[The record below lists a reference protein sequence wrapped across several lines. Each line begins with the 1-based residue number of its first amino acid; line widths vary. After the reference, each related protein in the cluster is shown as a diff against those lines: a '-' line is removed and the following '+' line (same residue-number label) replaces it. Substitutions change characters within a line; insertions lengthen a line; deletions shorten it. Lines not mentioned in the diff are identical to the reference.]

1 MADKPNPT
9 FKSRL
14 RSPADETWR
23 ECVLDTEPLIALD
36 PAWPK
41 MTLPEVEAALTG
53 PGGRF
58 EMETVTINGVP
69 TRTWKN
75 APPSLAWLAQA
86 SRAHGERVFTIYEDE
101 RVTYDANFRA
111 VATLAN
117 KLQEMGIGKGDR
129 VGLAMRNLPEW
140 PVIFFA
146 VVSIGAIVVP
156 LNAWWTAGELE
167 YGIDDSGARLLF
179 VDDERY
185 QRLKAH
191 AAPLP
196 AMERMIV
203 SRASAALDD
212 SALRLEELIGTPHD
226 YATLPE
232 VGFPA
237 VEIAPDDEATIFYT
251 SGTTG
256 NPKGALGTHRNM
268 TTNIMSGGYNG
279 ARSLLRRGEE
289 IPAPTPRVTL
299 TVIPLFHVTACSA
312 GMMGSI
318 AAGSSL
324 IFMRK
329 WDTVRAMEIIE
340 REKVNITGGV
350 PTVAWQILEHPDR
363 PKYDLSSLEAIAYG
377 GAPSAPE
384 LVKRIHTEFGALP
397 GNGWGMTETMATVT
411 GHSSEDYLNRPTSA
425 GPPVPVA
432 DLKIMDEEGVNELPI
447 GEVGELWARGPM
459 IVKGYW
465 NKPEATAATFID
477 GWVRTGDLARVDEE
491 GFVYIVDRAKDMI
504 IRGGENIYS
513 SEVENVLYAH
523 PAVTDCALIGI
534 PHRTLGE
541 EPAAVVHLAPGMEAT
556 EAELQAWVR
565 ERLAIF
571 KTPVAIRFV
580 HETLPRNANGKILKK
595 DLKVLFED
603 RVGQAA

>member
-9 FKSRL
+9 FKSVRL
-14 RSPADETWR
+14 SLADKVMER
-23 ECVLDTEPLIALD
+23 CVLDTEPLVALD

-41 MTLPEVEAALTG
+41 MTLPEVEAVLTA
-53 PGGRF
+53 PGERF
-58 EMETVTINGVP
+58 EMETVTVNGIP
-69 TRTWKN
+69 TRVWKN
-75 APPSLAWLAQA
+75 APPSLGWLIQA
-86 SRAHGERVFTIYEDE
+86 SRLHGPRLFTIYEDE

-111 VATLAN
+111 VATLAG
-117 KLQEMGIGKGDR
+117 KLREMGIAKGDR

-146 VVSIGAIVVP
+146 AASIGAIVVP

-185 QRLKAH
+185 QRLRAH
-191 AAPLP
+191 DAPLP
-196 AMERMIV
+196 ALERMIV
-203 SRASAALDD
+203 SRASSALDARA
-212 SALRLEELIGTPHD
+212 SRLEDLIGTPND
-226 YATLPE
+226 YATLPDTAL
-232 VGFPA
+232 PA
-237 VEIAPDDEATIFYT
+237 AEIAPDDDATIFYT

-268 TTNIMSGGYNG
+268 MSNIMSGGYNG
-279 ARSLLRRGEE
+279 ARSLLRRGEP
-289 IPAPTPRVTL
+289 IPVPIPRVTL

-350 PTVAWQILEHPDR
+350 PTIAWQLLEHPDR
-363 PKYDLSSLEAIAYG
+363 ARYDLSSLEAIAYG

-384 LVKRIHTEFGALP
+384 LVRRIHTEFGALP

-432 DLKIMDEEGVNELPI
+432 DLKIMDEEGATELPV

-477 GWVRTGDLARVDEE
+477 GWVRTGDLARLDEE

-541 EPAAVVHLAPGMEAT
+541 EPAAVVHLAPGMEAS

-580 HETLPRNANGKILKK
+580 KETLPRNANGKILKK

-603 RVGQAA
+603 RIGQAA

>member
-1 MADKPNPT
+1 
-9 FKSRL
+9 
-14 RSPADETWR
+14 
-23 ECVLDTEPLIALD
+23 
-36 PAWPK
+36 
-41 MTLPEVEAALTG
+41 MTLAEVEAALTA
-53 PGGRF
+53 PGARF
-58 EMETVTINGVP
+58 EMETIAINGVP
-69 TRTWKN
+69 TRVWKH
-75 APPSLAWLAQA
+75 APPTLAWLAQA
-86 SRAHGERVFTIYEDE
+86 SRAHGARLFTIYEDE

-111 VATLAN
+111 VATLAG
-117 KLQEMGIGKGDR
+117 KLQEMGVGKGDR
-129 VGLAMRNLPEW
+129 VALAMRNLPEW

-146 VVSIGAIVVP
+146 AASIGAIVVP

-167 YGIDDSGARLLF
+167 YGIDDSGAALLF

-185 QRLKAH
+185 QRLQAH
-191 AAPLP
+191 DAPLP
-196 AMERMIV
+196 ALERMIV
-203 SRASAALDD
+203 ARAASVLDGP
-212 SALRLEELIGTPHD
+212 AVRLEDLIGTPHD

-232 VGFPA
+232 VALPV
-237 VEIAPDDEATIFYT
+237 VELAPDDDATIFYT

-256 NPKGALGTHRNM
+256 HPKGALGTHRNLM
-268 TTNIMSGGYNG
+268 SNIMSSGYTA

-289 IPAPTPRVTL
+289 LPAAPLPRTTL

-312 GMMGSI
+312 AMMGSI

-340 REKVNITGGV
+340 QEKVNITGGV
-350 PTVAWQILEHPDR
+350 PTVAWQLLEHPDR
-363 PKYDLSSLEAIAYG
+363 SNYDLSSLEAIAYG

-384 LVKRIHTEFGALP
+384 LVRRIHSEFGALP

-432 DLKIMDEEGVNELPI
+432 DLKIMAEDGLTELAV

-465 NKPEATAATFID
+465 NRPDATRETFVE
-477 GWVRTGDLARVDEE
+477 GWVRTGDLARLDEE
-491 GFVYIVDRAKDMI
+491 GFLFVVDRAKDMI

-541 EPAAVVHLAPGMEAT
+541 EPAAVVHLAPGMTAT

-571 KTPVAIRFV
+571 KTPVAVRFV

-595 DLKVLFED
+595 DLKALFED
-603 RVGQAA
+603 RVGVAA

>member
-14 RSPADETWR
+14 YVPADETWR

-53 PGGRF
+53 SGGRF

-86 SRAHGERVFTIYEDE
+86 SRAHGDRVFTIYEDE
-101 RVTYDANFRA
+101 RVSYEANFRA
-111 VATLAN
+111 VATLAG
-117 KLQEMGIGKGDR
+117 KLRDMGIAKGDR

-146 VVSIGAIVVP
+146 AVSIGAIVVP

-191 AAPLP
+191 GAALP
-196 AMERMIV
+196 ALERMIV
-203 SRASAALDD
+203 SRASTALDD
-212 SALRLEELIGTPHD
+212 HALRLEDLIGTPSA
-226 YATLPE
+226 YATLPDAALPD
-232 VGFPA
+232 VT
-237 VEIAPDDEATIFYT
+237 IAPDDEATIFYT

-340 REKVNITGGV
+340 SEKVNITGGV
-350 PTVAWQILEHPDR
+350 PTIAWQLLEHPDR
-363 PKYDLSSLEAIAYG
+363 SKYDLSSLEAIAYG

-384 LVKRIHTEFGALP
+384 LVRRIHTEFGALP

-432 DLKIMDEEGVNELPI
+432 DLRIMDEEGVNELPI

-491 GFVYIVDRAKDMI
+491 GFLYVVDRAKDMI

-541 EPAAVVHLAPGMEAT
+541 EPAAVVHLAPGMEAS

-603 RVGQAA
+603 RVGVAA